1 MRRIFIAFQVLLVV
15 TAVLAGAAAG
25 YALKPTS
32 VVQVTASQGG
42 SYDDSCLFANGHKI
56 GC

>member
-42 SYDDSCLFANGHKI
+42 SYDDSCLFAHGHKI